1 MSVEEFEMPDGMAI
15 EATLDKIRPY
25 IQSDG
30 GDIELLGID
39 EHAYVYVAFRGACAG
54 CAMASMDFTDGIK
67 LLLMDEVPGIRDVIL
82 VG

>member
-1 MSVEEFEMPDGMAI
+1 MAEETMEMPDGMAV
-15 EATLDKIRPY
+15 EACL
-25 IQSDG
+25 
-30 GDIELLGID
+30 D

-54 CAMASMDFTDGIK
+54 CMMATEDFSSGIK

>member
-1 MSVEEFEMPDGMAI
+1 MAEETTEMPDGMAV
-15 EATLDKIRPY
+15 EACLDKIRPY
-25 IQSDG
+25 IQHDG

-54 CAMASMDFTDGIK
+54 CMMATEDFSSGIK